1 MNKSQDSAW
10 VTARQGL
17 EQLRGSD
24 VDEIILGGED
34 GELLEGSQTN
44 FYAVQN
50 GVLWTAGDGVLAG
63 TVRNLV
69 LRT

>member
-34 GELLEGSQTN
+34 GELKVVS
-44 FYAVQN
+44 
-50 GVLWTAGDGVLAG
+50 
-63 TVRNLV
+63 
-69 LRT
+69 